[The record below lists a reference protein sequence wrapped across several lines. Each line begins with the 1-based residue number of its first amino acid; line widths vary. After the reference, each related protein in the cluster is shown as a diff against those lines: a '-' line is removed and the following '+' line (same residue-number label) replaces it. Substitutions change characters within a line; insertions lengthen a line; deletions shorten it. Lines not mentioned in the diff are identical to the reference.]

1 MLTLANHFSRL
12 FFFLFA
18 ESTGLNKSENRN
30 SAFADLAAA
39 AVVWIVS
46 VSGVFDGGREVL
58 PRTRARQMTEREWIP
73 SFNEWVRGKE

>member
-1 MLTLANHFSRL
+1 MLTLAHHFSRL
-12 FFFLFA
+12 FFLFA

-46 VSGVFDGGREVL
+46 VSGVFDGGAGGISTHTRA
-58 PRTRARQMTEREWIP
+58 PNDRTRVDSVI
-73 SFNEWVRGKE
+73 